1 MSDSGSSDQPIIDPH
16 LFRGYSIRGLADSQL
31 TDPVVA
37 AIGRAVG
44 TYVLERGGRVAVIGR
59 DARLSSPR
67 ISRALSAALCDAGL
81 VVTDLGMVPT
91 PVHNFATDLY
101 AADAGVMVTASHNPP
116 EYNGFKIRD
125 HQTLDAAAIQA
136 IYQLACHPAAGASR
150 PNRCGAGDL
159 LYADARP
166 AYIERVMAHAGV
178 RRPVRVVVDGG
189 HGANGPLVGSLLRDL
204 GCDVST
210 LHCAPD
216 GRFPDRDPD
225 PSAPGAMAALSAQVR
240 HDAAEIGLAFDG
252 DGDRLLVVDERG
264 HRILGDQLLMLLA
277 RDVLAN
283 GPATIVFEIL
293 CTRALY
299 DDVVAHGGTPV
310 VTPTG
315 YAFVHTAVQAHQAA
329 LGGELSGHFFFNRAD
344 FRFDDAILGAIKLIS
359 LLSRDR
365 VPLSERIA
373 ALPSYCTSPSI
384 RLDCPDAA
392 KQAVVA
398 RVRDHFARTFPVD
411 DLDGAQVDF
420 GDGRAVVRASNT
432 QPALSLRFEARSDA
446 RLAEITE
453 MVMGQV
459 NTALREATD
468 E

>member
-1 MSDSGSSDQPIIDPH
+1 MSDSDSSDQPGIDPH

-31 TDPVVA
+31 TDPVVG

-44 TYVLERGGRVAVIGR
+44 TYVLQRGGRVAVIGR

-67 ISRALSAALCDAGL
+67 IGRALSAALCDAGL

-125 HQTLDAAAIQA
+125 HQTLDAAAIQM
-136 IYQLACHPAAGASR
+136 IYQLACDRSAAAPAV
-150 PNRCGAGDL
+150 AGDL
-159 LYADARP
+159 LHADPRP
-166 AYIERVMAHAGV
+166 VYIERVRAHADV
-178 RRPVRVVVDGG
+178 RRSVRVVVDGG
-189 HGANGPLVGSLLRDL
+189 HGANGPLVASLLGELD
-204 GCDVST
+204 CQVAT

-225 PSAPGAMAALSAQVR
+225 PSAPGALAALAAQVQ
-240 HDAAEIGLAFDG
+240 HTGAEIGLAFDG

-264 HRILGDQLLMLLA
+264 QRILGDQLLMLLA
-277 RDVLAN
+277 RDVLAQ
-283 GPATIVFEIL
+283 GPAAIVFEIL
-293 CTRALY
+293 CTRALAE
-299 DDVVAHGGTPV
+299 DVVAHGGTPV

-315 YAFVHTAVQAHQAA
+315 YAFVHAAVQAHQAA
-329 LGGELSGHFFFNRAD
+329 LGGELSGHLFFNRPG
-344 FRFDDAILGAIKLIS
+344 FRFDDAILGAVKLIS

-373 ALPSYCTSPSI
+373 DLPAYATSPSI
-384 RLDCPDAA
+384 RLDCPDAV

-398 RVRDHFARTFPVD
+398 RVRDHFARTLPVD
-411 DLDGAQVDF
+411 DLDGAQIDF

-432 QPALSLRFEARSDA
+432 QPALSLRFEARSEA
-446 RLAEITE
+446 RLAEISE
-453 MVMGQV
+453 VVMGQV
-459 NTALREATD
+459 KTALREATD
-468 E
+468 D